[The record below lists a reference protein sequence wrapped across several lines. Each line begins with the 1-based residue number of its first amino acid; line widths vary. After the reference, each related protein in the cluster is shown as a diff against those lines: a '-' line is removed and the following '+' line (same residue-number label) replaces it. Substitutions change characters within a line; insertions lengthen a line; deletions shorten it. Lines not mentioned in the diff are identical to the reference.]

1 MDIERNI
8 YMSDRN
14 VRFIGSIVFL
24 SIEIVLYTI
33 MYIIIRDN
41 FGINSVSF
49 FIVMILVQSQYLN
62 LKILE
67 NRDRIEKLERG
78 SR

>member
-1 MDIERNI
+1 
-8 YMSDRN
+8 MSDRN
-14 VRFIGSIVFL
+14 IRFIGSIVFL
-24 SIEIVLYTI
+24 SIEIVLYMI

-41 FGINSVSF
+41 FEDSSVSF
-49 FIVMILVQSQYLN
+49 FIVMILVQSHFLN